1 MGVLKIP
8 VDKSKLC
15 PIFTVDV
22 SNPLTSLSP
31 IQLPVPEFF
40 IAVNITVS
48 DLDKGMRIS
57 NFGKFQKYLKNKAK
71 EKI

>member
-1 MGVLKIP
+1 MGALKIP

-15 PIFTVDV
+15 PIFIIDL
-22 SNPLTSLSP
+22 SNPLTS
-31 IQLPVPEFF
+31 PVCQPSPEFF
-40 IAVNITVS
+40 IAVKLPVS

-57 NFGKFQKYLKNKAK
+57 NFGKLQKSLKKKAK

>member
-1 MGVLKIP
+1 MGALKIP

-15 PIFTVDV
+15 PIFTIDL
-22 SNPLTSLSP
+22 SNPLTSP
-31 IQLPVPEFF
+31 FRLPPEFF
-40 IAVNITVS
+40 IAVNLPVS

-57 NFGKFQKYLKNKAK
+57 NFGKLQKYFKNKAK

>member
-1 MGVLKIP
+1 MGTLKIP

-15 PIFTVDV
+15 PIFIIDL
-22 SNPLTSLSP
+22 SNPLTSP
-31 IQLPVPEFF
+31 FGQLPPEFL
-40 IAVNITVS
+40 IAVNLPAS

-57 NFGKFQKYLKNKAK
+57 NFGKLQKSLKNKAK

>member
-1 MGVLKIP
+1 MGALKIP

-15 PIFTVDV
+15 PIFIIDL
-22 SNPLTSLSP
+22 SNPLTSPLKWP
-31 IQLPVPEFF
+31 PEFF
-40 IAVNITVS
+40 IAVNLPVS

-57 NFGKFQKYLKNKAK
+57 NFGKLQKYFKNKAK